1 MLYSGSIY
9 IVLFFIYGIS
19 FFTMGVIALQ
29 QNIQKETNFPLLK
42 AIRNLGL
49 FGILHAFVEWL
60 IMFVIADIF
69 PDEKLVFL
77 MIAVFMNALSFT
89 ILLYFG
95 IKVIDYKGK
104 GISVLKWL
112 PWMIFVIWVFFYE
125 SNIISNGEIS
135 FRINLD
141 FDTLCRYFIGFP
153 AAILTAT
160 ALFYNA
166 NALEIMKLKKTAL
179 KFRLL
184 AASFIS
190 YGIFA
195 GLLVNQRDFF
205 PANVINKQAF
215 LELFG
220 FPVELGRMLSA
231 ICITIL
237 FIVII
242 DIFRLENNII
252 MQNLMQERVA
262 SQERRRL
269 GRDLH
274 DGIIQDLFASGLQL
288 ESLLEENDVNLLHS
302 ELKHIKVS
310 LNDGIQKIREFIEKV
325 STKKMDLDQF
335 RLQLEETIINFK
347 KISKA
352 NIYLDYG
359 IPDITLHYVSS
370 DKLTQIYYIIQ
381 EAVSNSVKHSNATEI
396 KVKIGFD
403 LRSIIVEIN
412 DNGKGFN
419 KSSARGNRKY
429 GLSSMQER
437 AASTDGILNINS
449 DSKGTKIILIV
460 PWEDGLNE

>member
-42 AIRNLGL
+42 AIHILGL
-49 FGILHAFVEWL
+49 FGVLHGFVEWL

-69 PDEKLVFL
+69 PKEKLIFL
-77 MIAVFMNALSFT
+77 MAAVLLNALSFT

-95 IKVIDYKGK
+95 IKVIDYKGR
-104 GISVLKWL
+104 GNLQLKWL
-112 PWMIFVIWVFFYE
+112 PWLIFVVWLFFYG
-125 SNIISNGEIS
+125 SSTISNGEIS
-135 FRINLD
+135 FRTNLD

-153 AAILTAT
+153 AAILTAS

-166 NALEIMKLKKTAL
+166 KAFETMKLRKTAL

-195 GLLVNQRDFF
+195 GLLVNERDFF
-205 PANVINKQAF
+205 PANIINKQAF

-242 DIFRLENNII
+242 DIFRLENDII

-288 ESLLEENDVNLLHS
+288 ENLLEENDVNFLHS
-302 ELKHIKVS
+302 ELKQIKGN
-310 LNDGIQKIREFIEKV
+310 LNDGIQKVREFIEKV
-325 STKKMDLDQF
+325 STKRMDLDQL
-335 RLQLEETIINFK
+335 RLQLEETINNFK

-352 NIYLDYG
+352 SIQLDYE
-359 IPDITLHYVSS
+359 IPDVTLRFVSS

-381 EAVSNSVKHSNATEI
+381 EAISNSVKHSNAAEI

-403 LRSIIVEIN
+403 LRSIIVEIK
-412 DNGKGFN
+412 DNGKGFH
-419 KSSARGNRKY
+419 KGTARSDRKY
-429 GLSSMQER
+429 GLTSMQER
-437 AASTDGILNINS
+437 AASTNGILNISS
-449 DSKGTKIILIV
+449 DNKGTIITLIV
-460 PWEDGLNE
+460 PWEEGLNE

>member
-1 MLYSGSIY
+1 MLYTGSIY

-42 AIRNLGL
+42 VLHTLGL
-49 FGILHAFVEWL
+49 FGIIHAFVEWI

-69 PDEKLVFL
+69 PKEKPIFL
-77 MIAVFMNALSFT
+77 MAAVLMNAFSFT

-95 IKVIDYKGK
+95 IMVIDYKGK
-104 GISVLKWL
+104 GNSRLKWL
-112 PWMIFVIWVFFYE
+112 PWIIFIIWVIFYE
-125 SNIISNGEIS
+125 SSIISSGEVSI
-135 FRINLD
+135 RTNLD
-141 FDTLCRYFIGFP
+141 FDTLCRYFIGLP
-153 AAILTAT
+153 AAILTAST
-160 ALFYNA
+160 LYFNAKALDA
-166 NALEIMKLKKTAL
+166 MKLKKAAL
-179 KFRLL
+179 KFKLL

-195 GLLVNQRDFF
+195 GLLVNRRDFF

-237 FIVII
+237 FIGII

-269 GRDLH
+269 GRELH

-288 ESLLEENDVNLLHS
+288 ENLLEENDVDFLHE
-302 ELKHIKVS
+302 ELKHIKS
-310 LNDGIQKIREFIEKV
+310 NLNNGIQKVREFIEKV
-325 STKKMDLDQF
+325 STKRMDLDQL
-335 RLQLEETIINFK
+335 RMQLDETIDNFK

-352 NIYLDYG
+352 NIRLDYE
-359 IPDITLHYVSS
+359 IPDITLRYVSS

-381 EAVSNSVKHSNATEI
+381 ESISNSVKHSNATEI

-403 LRSIIVEIN
+403 LKSIIVEIN

-419 KSSARGNRKY
+419 KATARGDRKY
-429 GLSSMQER
+429 GLTSMQER
-437 AASTDGILNINS
+437 AASINGILNISGEN
-449 DSKGTKIILIV
+449 KGTIIMLIV
-460 PWEDGLNE
+460 PWEEGINE